1 MGESYKEV
9 CWKDS
14 VLKQTEQLLSSK
26 FADDSWEQSQDLATS
41 NEFSQENLTDLHQV
55 STESQD
61 SLMINADTT
70 PKHMETA
77 DICISPFHA
86 GHMENVEGSF
96 ALLGESPKRPLDD
109 SSDESSPKRPNFGSS
124 TTVDYSDS
132 TAQIFKDSTSSVEP
146 ERRNNRVI
154 SVQST
159 SENNGQIYN
168 LEECHVVPGGVGL
181 PSKEATVDLNV
192 DFSLSA
198 DEAVASC
205 AEDDKLSD
213 KANVKLRHASIDS
226 ALDSGIGDS
235 CNSVDSADGKT
246 DNECQ
251 EDKIQLL
258 ERRCWEPKARESIAV
273 RLPGKISLDNLFCY
287 NIMFEQMNVLI
298 KTKIFNCF
306 RKLVLPAS
314 PEQIHFPWC

>member
-1 MGESYKEV
+1 MLKEAE
-9 CWKDS
+9 K
-14 VLKQTEQLLSSK
+14 LLPSK
-26 FADDSWEQSQDLATS
+26 FADDSWEQSQDLGTS
-41 NEFSQENLTDLHQV
+41 NEFTQENLTDLHQV

-109 SSDESSPKRPNFGSS
+109 SSDESSPKRPNYGSS
-124 TTVDYSDS
+124 PTTDYSDS
-132 TAQIFKDSTSSVEP
+132 TAQIFKDSSSSGEAD
-146 ERRNNRVI
+146 RRNNRVI

-159 SENNGQIYN
+159 SQNNGQIYN

-192 DFSLSA
+192 DFNLSA

-205 AEDDKLSD
+205 AEDESKSSD
-213 KANVKLRHASIDS
+213 KANVKFRHASIDS

-246 DNECQ
+246 DNESQ

-258 ERRCWEPKARESIAV
+258 ERRCWESKARESLAV
-273 RLPGKISLDNLFCY
+273 RLPGKIRSSLF
-287 NIMFEQMNVLI
+287 
-298 KTKIFNCF
+298 
-306 RKLVLPAS
+306 
-314 PEQIHFPWC
+314 